1 MFESSVNKKM
11 VIAKAWHQVNL
22 SGSIETIRIPKRIP
36 REHFAV
42 SSCGSWLK
50 NTVVFSGNQWYK
62 LLWYDCQ
69 DKTVDFVLQLPEV
82 MDVRRPYSQ
91 CPVDR
96 PQTPSA
102 ERHCICQRPKTAL
115 ACHKCDF
122 RYVGRVRRTCP
133 AHPRVS
139 ADNFSSNS
147 YHLIQEIQTTNSS
160 LLAWI

>member
-1 MFESSVNKKM
+1 MQLYLG
-11 VIAKAWHQVNL
+11 VIND
-22 SGSIETIRIPKRIP
+22 T
-36 REHFAV
+36 
-42 SSCGSWLK
+42 
-50 NTVVFSGNQWYK
+50 N
-62 LLWYDCQ
+62 CQ
-69 DKTVDFVLQLPEV
+69 GKTVDFVLQLPED

-102 ERHCICQRPKTAL
+102 EHHCICQRPKTAI

-139 ADNFSSNS
+139 APSFNIGIHTTKSSRTLQVANFVISQHHKFNTTCTNKMRRIKTKARIHAS
-147 YHLIQEIQTTNSS
+147 QTANYINWSVKK
-160 LLAWI
+160 AWRHD

>member
-1 MFESSVNKKM
+1 MQLYLA
-11 VIAKAWHQVNL
+11 VISDRN
-22 SGSIETIRIPKRIP
+22 
-36 REHFAV
+36 
-42 SSCGSWLK
+42 
-50 NTVVFSGNQWYK
+50 
-62 LLWYDCQ
+62 CQ
-69 DKTVDFVLQLPEV
+69 GKTVDFVLQLPED

-102 ERHCICQRPKTAL
+102 EHHCICQRPKTAL

-139 ADNFSSNS
+139 ANNLPSNS
-147 YHLIQEIQTTNSS
+147 YHLPHYLHKYKFLGRPTSHSNYNLQSFQHC
-160 LLAWI
+160 LLKYRFNLFF